1 MSSAGNDSIQ
11 VLREMF
17 WANYTNHQ
25 KLQIQ
30 FEAQETR
37 LLQRPDQTGVLTAEQ
52 QDLNNRVKAVSDDL
66 MAIEA
71 RQLKELNSLFFA
83 YDRAQPN
90 DQPQLRNQIQAK
102 MGELDVMLINVEGK
116 VQELEEIKK

>member
-1 MSSAGNDSIQ
+1 MSSAGNDSVE
-11 VLREMF
+11 VLLGMF

-25 KLQIQ
+25 KLQNQ

-37 LLQRPDQTGVLTAEQ
+37 LLQRPDQTGALTAEQ
-52 QDLNNRVKAVSDDL
+52 HDLNKRVLAVSVDL
-66 MAIEA
+66 MATAIKMA
-71 RQLKELNSLFFA
+71 KLDLLFAA
-83 YDRAQPN
+83 YYRAQPN